1 MMMELF
7 FETDQVEFSVS
18 APNLPGF
25 TRSFDSFQ
33 KCAQEI
39 CDSRLFG
46 GIHYSFSNKKAL
58 QVGRKIAQFIYSTT
72 LKPLLF
78 PFIFKSLAYIL

>member
-18 APNLPGF
+18 ALNLPGF

-46 GIHYSFSNKKAL
+46 GIHYSFSNKS
-58 QVGRKIAQFIYSTT
+58 IASR
-72 LKPLLF
+72 
-78 PFIFKSLAYIL
+78 